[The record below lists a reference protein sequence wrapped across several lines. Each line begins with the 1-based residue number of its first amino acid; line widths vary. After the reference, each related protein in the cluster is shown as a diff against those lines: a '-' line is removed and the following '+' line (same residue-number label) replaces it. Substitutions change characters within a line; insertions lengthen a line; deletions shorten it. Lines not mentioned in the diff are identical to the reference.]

1 LSDRSAY
8 HGKRLAPASRLVG
21 KAMASG
27 NRSAIEWT
35 VSRLDIGES
44 DNVLEVGFGP
54 GVGIECAARRAP
66 GGRVFGI
73 DRSPTMVDVARRRNV
88 RAIVEGRVDLR
99 EADAAHLPYA
109 SLSFDKVFS
118 VHCIYF
124 WSDPLAT
131 LEELRRVLAPGGRIA
146 ITVLPKTRWLETK
159 TKPPEHL
166 FIDGQ
171 KRVEQREAVEAGFFF
186 LAEVQEAQWPEQHGL
201 DRVPGLLRLRHFV
214 EQARRHELEL
224 RGRIELGH
232 EVVVVGVEPLG
243 HFQRESAF
251 GVVAAV
257 VVYVAGFAFHAA
269 RHREVTRKFGFAAM
283 KAEARRLAAEQLDM
297 VGHVVVVCKVADR
310 HEVESRIALG
320 LPVARAQFFADRFER
335 GAIDLAAPVLF
346 EGELE
351 FPVGAHARK
360 AEGVGTGGHFR

>member
-1 LSDRSAY
+1 MNPPRLLHTQIA
-8 HGKRLAPASRLVG
+8 GKLRHPTGLLGRLVG

-35 VSRLDIGES
+35 VSRLDVGES

-166 FIDGQ
+166 FTLYDAFEI
-171 KRVEQREAVEAGFFF
+171 VELLEEAGFRD
-186 LAEVQEAQWPEQHGL
+186 VQ
-201 DRVPGLLRLRHFV
+201 
-214 EQARRHELEL
+214 LE
-224 RGRIELGH
+224 R
-232 EVVVVGVEPLG
+232 
-243 HFQRESAF
+243 
-251 GVVAAV
+251 
-257 VVYVAGFAFHAA
+257 AA
-269 RHREVTRKFGFAAM
+269 RPE
-283 KAEARRLAAEQLDM
+283 RLHCE
-297 VGHVVVVCKVADR
+297 C
-310 HEVESRIALG
+310 IT
-320 LPVARAQFFADRFER
+320 
-335 GAIDLAAPVLF
+335 
-346 EGELE
+346 
-351 FPVGAHARK
+351 
-360 AEGVGTGGHFR
+360 GVR